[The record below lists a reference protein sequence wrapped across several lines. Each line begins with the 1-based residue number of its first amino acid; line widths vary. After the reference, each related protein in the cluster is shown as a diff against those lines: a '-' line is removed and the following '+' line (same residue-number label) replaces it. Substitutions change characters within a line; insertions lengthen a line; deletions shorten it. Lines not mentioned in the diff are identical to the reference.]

1 MAMFKDPIA
10 PKSGMSNPKGKS
22 GVKNP
27 TFASAR
33 NGGSFACGDNYGV
46 GHKNPVGKERA
57 LSFGESDIVPKKS
70 KCIRPDQIV

>member
-10 PKSGMSNPKGKS
+10 PKSGMNNPKGKS

-27 TFASAR
+27 SFTSAR

-46 GHKNPVGKERA
+46 GYKNPY
-57 LSFGESDIVPKKS
+57 
-70 KCIRPDQIV
+70 IRVS